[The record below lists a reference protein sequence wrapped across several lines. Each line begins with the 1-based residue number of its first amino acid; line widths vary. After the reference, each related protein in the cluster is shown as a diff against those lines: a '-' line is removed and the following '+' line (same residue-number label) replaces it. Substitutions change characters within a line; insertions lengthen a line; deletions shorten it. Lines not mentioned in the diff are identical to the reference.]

1 MARWVAHHPIKALLL
16 WVVVIV
22 ALSGVV
28 SVVGAQTTNDNSL
41 PGTQSQDATNVLAA
55 DFPPTENGTS
65 PIVFK
70 VKSGTVNSTAN
81 KNAITASVK
90 AIAKVPHVTQ
100 ATSPYGNAAQYL
112 QSKSG
117 TIAYVPVLMNVSSA
131 AITEEQAQAVLNAA
145 NPAVKAGLVFVEICS
160 GYILPAKSTEAPAD
174 SLQ

>member
-16 WVVVIV
+16 WVVIIV

-131 AITEEQAQAVLNAA
+131 DISEEQAQAVLNAA
-145 NPAVKAGLVFVEICS
+145 NPAVKAGLQVAAGGTVGATLS
-160 GYILPAKSTEAPAD
+160 NPNTDSSTVIG
-174 SLQ
+174 

>member
-1 MARWVAHHPIKALLL
+1 MASLLYRMARWVAHHPVKALLL
-16 WVVVIV
+16 WVVIIV

-81 KNAITASVK
+81 KNAITFC
-90 AIAKVPHVTQ
+90 
-100 ATSPYGNAAQYL
+100 N
-112 QSKSG
+112 
-117 TIAYVPVLMNVSSA
+117 
-131 AITEEQAQAVLNAA
+131 
-145 NPAVKAGLVFVEICS
+145 
-160 GYILPAKSTEAPAD
+160 STFHIE
-174 SLQ
+174 L